1 MHHES
6 GHVKGVWAMAS
17 MDRQARHRAST
28 AAVLEY
34 AWEAAAFGADHLI
47 AALGLTRSTAL
58 AAVDTLIEIG
68 LVSELSGPL
77 AEPGQRIGRPARR

>member
-28 AAVLEY
+28 AAVLDY
-34 AWEAAAFGADHLI
+34 AWEATAFGADQLI
-47 AALGLTRSTAL
+47 SQLLS
-58 AAVDTLIEIG
+58 LIY
-68 LVSELSGPL
+68 
-77 AEPGQRIGRPARR
+77 